1 MGGPRPQALLCDIMR
16 VDLKIDYDNLFSR
29 SLMTDPELGRPDP
42 TVGASA
48 QSFLLEAN
56 DLVRDQEAGFQ

>member
-1 MGGPRPQALLCDIMR
+1 MR
-16 VDLKIDYDNLFSR
+16 GAD
-29 SLMTDPELGRPDP
+29 TDPELGRPDP
-42 TVGASA
+42 MVGASA

>member
-1 MGGPRPQALLCDIMR
+1 MR
-16 VDLKIDYDNLFSR
+16 GAD
-29 SLMTDPELGRPDP
+29 TDPELGRPDP

>member
-1 MGGPRPQALLCDIMR
+1 MR
-16 VDLKIDYDNLFSR
+16 GAD
-29 SLMTDPELGRPDP
+29 TDPELGRPDP

-56 DLVRDQEAGFQ
+56 DLVRDQEAGFQMKTESTRCLFGGTIWT

>member
-1 MGGPRPQALLCDIMR
+1 MIWKDGRSISSKTLISGLLHWQLRRRGVI
-16 VDLKIDYDNLFSR
+16 DL
-29 SLMTDPELGRPDP
+29 DPELGRPDP

-56 DLVRDQEAGFQ
+56 DLVRDQGAEFQ